1 MNYRLLAGEK
11 VSILGF
17 GAMRLPLNA
26 KGAVDEAASISLI
39 RKSADMGVNYVDTAF
54 VYHGGESETIIGKA
68 LSKKYRDKVKIATKL
83 PLWLCNEK
91 ADFDKYLNEQL
102 KKLDCGHI
110 DFYMVHA
117 LGRDPWKKA
126 RELEILSYMQKAKK
140 DGRIGHIGFSFH
152 DRFES
157 FVEITDAFDWEFCQI
172 QYNYMDEDFQ
182 AGRKGMEYA
191 AKKGISVIVMEPLR
205 GGSLAKNLP
214 DSVAGIFD
222 SLKPRRSPADMAL
235 NFVWNRPEASI
246 LLSGMNSDEQLEE
259 NVKLASSPSAG
270 SLGEAGM
277 AAIEKVRCEFLKFV
291 KVPCTNCGYCL
302 PCKSGVD
309 IPNNFIL
316 YNGLYM
322 YEKANSAKMSYNVFT
337 PPNKRASACTSC
349 GECVAKCPQKID
361 IPARLKDTHKALF
374 DGPGK

>member
-26 KGAVDEAASISLI
+26 KGAADEAASISLI
-39 RKSADMGVNYVDTAF
+39 RKAVDMGVNYIDTAY
-54 VYHGGESETIIGKA
+54 VYHGGESETIVGKA
-68 LSKKYRDKVKIATKL
+68 LSKQYRDKVKIATKL

-102 KKLDCGHI
+102 KKLGCGHI

-117 LGRDPWKKA
+117 LGRDPWNKA
-126 RELEILSYMQKAKK
+126 RDLQILSYMQKAKK

-205 GGSLAKNLP
+205 GGSLVKNLP
-214 DSVAGIFD
+214 ASVAGIFD

-235 NFVWNRPEASI
+235 NFVWNRPEVST
-246 LLSGMNSDEQLEE
+246 LLSGMNSEAQLEE
-259 NVKLASSPSAG
+259 NVELASSPSAG
-270 SLGEAGM
+270 SLGENDM
-277 AAIEKVRCEFLKFV
+277 AAVEKIRCEFLKLV
-291 KVPCTNCGYCL
+291 KVSCTNCGYCL

-337 PPNKRASACTSC
+337 PPHKRASACTSC

-361 IPARLKDTHKALF
+361 IPARLKDAHKALF
-374 DGPGK
+374 EVAGI

>member
-17 GAMRLPLNA
+17 GAMRLPVNA
-26 KGAVDEAASISLI
+26 KGAADEAASISLI
-39 RKSADMGVNYVDTAF
+39 RKAVDMGVNYIDTAY
-54 VYHGGESETIIGKA
+54 VYHGGESETIVGKA
-68 LSKKYRDKVKIATKL
+68 ISKQYRDKVKIATKL

-102 KKLDCGHI
+102 KKLGCDHI
-110 DFYMVHA
+110 DFYMAHA

-126 RELEILSYMQKAKK
+126 RELEIISYMRKAKK

-157 FVEITDAFDWEFCQI
+157 FVEIIDAFDWEFCQI

-191 AKKGISVIVMEPLR
+191 AKKGTGVIVMEPLR

-214 DSVAGIFD
+214 DSVAGIFN

-235 NFVWNRPEASI
+235 NFVWSRPEASI
-246 LLSGMNSDEQLEE
+246 LLSGMNSDDQLEE

-270 SLGEAGM
+270 SLGVEDM
-277 AAIEKVRCEFLKFV
+277 AAVENARSEFLKLV
-291 KVPCTNCGYCL
+291 KVRCTNCGYCL

-316 YNGLYM
+316 YNALYM

-337 PPNKRASACTSC
+337 PPNKRASACTNC

-361 IPARLKDTHKALF
+361 IPARLKDAHKALF
-374 DGPGK
+374 DVAGK